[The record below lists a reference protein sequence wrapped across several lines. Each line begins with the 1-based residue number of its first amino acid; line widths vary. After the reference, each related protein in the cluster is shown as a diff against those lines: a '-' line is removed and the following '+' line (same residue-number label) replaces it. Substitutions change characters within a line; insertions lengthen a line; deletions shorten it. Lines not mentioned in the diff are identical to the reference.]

1 MMDKQLAVTLGF
13 INLKLCINKLHFR
26 KKLEPKK
33 AEGIDKQIEDLEQA
47 LDVMNYLVDENK
59 ALTRKI
65 HQIHLELLQSH
76 KRNEDLRIYEE

>member
-13 INLKLCINKLHFR
+13 INLQLCINKLHFR
-26 KKLEPKK
+26 KKWESEK
-33 AEGIDKQIEDLEQA
+33 AEGIDKQIEDLEQV
-47 LDVMNYLVDENK
+47 LDVLNYLVDENK